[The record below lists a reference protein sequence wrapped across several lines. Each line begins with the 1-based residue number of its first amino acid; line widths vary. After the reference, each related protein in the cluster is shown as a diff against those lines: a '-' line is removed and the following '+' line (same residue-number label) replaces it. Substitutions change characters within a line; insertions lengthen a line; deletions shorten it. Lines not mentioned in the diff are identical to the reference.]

1 MSTKGVNEKM
11 KTKLEEQRKEQEMK
25 RIFLE
30 NEKKETEVLKK
41 RAEDLLAKREKEYQD
56 ALDSMPSGWSLLAM
70 RTVEGA
76 AEGLSMGMS
85 AFATRGIGAIEK
97 ATFYAAK
104 GLSKAAD
111 FMRKEEEEGGSGENL
126 LSINDRMQYSS
137 YLMHHP
143 EALNKVIDGMFKEN
157 KFSKDLTD
165 LHGLRQ
171 HIKSALSAATSPE
184 DGVGEDLCK
193 RVVPFY
199 NDVLNVLEKIEQ
211 NLDNTDIVKDV

>member
-111 FMRKEEEEGGSGENL
+111 FMRKTEEEEEEEEEEEGGS
-126 LSINDRMQYSS
+126 
-137 YLMHHP
+137 
-143 EALNKVIDGMFKEN
+143 
-157 KFSKDLTD
+157 
-165 LHGLRQ
+165 
-171 HIKSALSAATSPE
+171 
-184 DGVGEDLCK
+184 
-193 RVVPFY
+193 
-199 NDVLNVLEKIEQ
+199 
-211 NLDNTDIVKDV
+211 